1 MVKSS
6 DIQNIIVAGKSG
18 AGKQP
23 RIDVLINE
31 FGLTQLST
39 GNIFREYVGAF
50 DKSGFQG
57 DLERFY
63 DAEKDTFVPEDEII
77 QAIKDQIPEIQD
89 PRPVMLGLK
98 AKYFMNTGRFVPNTS
113 TNELFTEYF
122 SKGDFKGF
130 VLDGYPRTPD
140 QAEYL
145 LDLCKEKGVNIDMV
159 VLVNNADKL
168 IIQRTMGRRICPSCK
183 KVYHTEFKPSKN
195 GVHCDECG
203 TEIIQR
209 SDDTAEKIQM
219 RLAEYYD
226 KVIPMMTIIEDAGI
240 PVVTVDGNLE
250 VFTDEN
256 VRRSVMEQVQPLL
269 DQN

>member
-1 MVKSS
+1 MVRRE

-23 RIDVLINE
+23 RIDVLVNE

-50 DKSGFQG
+50 DESGFEG
-57 DLERFY
+57 SLDRFY
-63 DAEKDTFVPEDEII
+63 DPVNDTFVPDEEIAA
-77 QAIKDQIPEIQD
+77 AIKEHLPDLEE

-98 AKYFMNTGRFVPNTS
+98 AKYFMNTGRFVPNRS

-122 SKGDFKGF
+122 SKGDHKGF

-140 QAEYL
+140 QAKYL
-145 LDLCKEKGVNIDMV
+145 LDLVKEKGTRIDMV
-159 VLVNNADKL
+159 VLVNNSDKL
-168 IIQRTMGRRICPSCK
+168 IIERTMGRRICPSCK
-183 KVYHTEFKPSKN
+183 KVYHVEFKPSKDN
-195 GVHCDECG
+195 VHCDDCG

-209 SDDTAEKIQM
+209 ADDTAEKIQM

-226 KVIPMMTIIEDAGI
+226 KVIPMLNLIEEAGI
-240 PVVTVDGNLE
+240 PVVTVEGNLE
-250 VFTDEN
+250 VFTEEN
-256 VRRSVMEQVQPLL
+256 VRSSVMEKVAPLL
-269 DQN
+269 E